1 MLFVE
6 EDFVDFGFEFFFV
19 AGSDGHGWVAV
30 EGDVEDCGDGRDAE
44 GFGDVSAVVDV
55 HFVDYDLA
63 FVFFCQLFEYRCYA
77 SAWAAPGC
85 CEVYDC
91 WLGAEILHLVAV
103 DVIYQLGE
111 LLSGELYCV
120 LWFCSFL
127 LCVVLGTGVSA

>member
-30 EGDVEDCGDGRDAE
+30 ERDVEDRGDGGDAE
-44 GFGDVSAVVDV
+44 GLCDVSAVVDV

-63 FVFFCQLFEYRCYA
+63 FIFFCQFFQYRRYA

-91 WLGAEILHLVAV
+91 RLVAEVLHLFAV
-103 DVIYQLGE
+103 DVVDQLRE
-111 LLSGELYCV
+111 LL
-120 LWFCSFL
+120 
-127 LCVVLGTGVSA
+127 